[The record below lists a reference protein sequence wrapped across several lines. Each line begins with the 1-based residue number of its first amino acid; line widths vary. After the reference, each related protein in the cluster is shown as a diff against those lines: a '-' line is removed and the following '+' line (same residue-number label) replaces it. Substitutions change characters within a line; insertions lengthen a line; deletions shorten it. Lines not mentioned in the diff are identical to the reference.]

1 MTSRRTLIAAIAASL
16 LGGPVRARAQQ
27 AGKIYRLGILGNVP
41 ISDSQ
46 GAKVWGALTQGLR
59 DLGYVEGQNLIVDHR
74 STEGR
79 SERLPSLAGELV
91 RLTPDVIVVPN
102 QANAVAVRKATHT
115 IPIVAANFDP
125 LGSGLAASFA
135 RPGGNVTGLSLI
147 APEVVG
153 KQLQVLKEI
162 VPRLTRVAILWSP
175 ANRSSLPLLE
185 EARKAAGTLALHLQ
199 MVEARRSEDLE
210 SAFASM
216 RRERAGA
223 LLVLGDAM
231 FILQRQGIANLA
243 ARSHLPAMYALREHM
258 DAGGLVFYGPSMVD
272 NFRRA
277 AVYVDKILK
286 GAKPGDLPVEQPTKF
301 ELVINV
307 NTAKVAGL
315 TIPPSLLVRADQL
328 IQ

>member
-1 MTSRRTLIAAIAASL
+1 MISRRTLIVAVAASL
-16 LGGPVRARAQQ
+16 LGRPARARAQQ
-27 AGKIYRLGILGNVP
+27 TGKIYRLGILGNIPV
-41 ISDSQ
+41 SDSQ
-46 GAKVWGALTQGLR
+46 GAKIWGAFTQGLR
-59 DLGYVEGQNLIVDHR
+59 DLGCVEGQNLIVDHR

-79 SERLPSLAGELV
+79 SERLPAMAGELV
-91 RLTPDVIVVPN
+91 RSQPDVIVVPN
-102 QANAVAVRKATHT
+102 QANAVAVREATRT

-153 KQLQVLKEI
+153 KQLEVLKEL
-162 VPRLTRVAILWSP
+162 VPRLARAAILWSP
-175 ANRSSLPLLE
+175 ANRSSLLLLE
-185 EARKAAGTLALHLQ
+185 EARKAAGALALQLQ
-199 MVEARRSEDLE
+199 VVAAQRPEDLQ

-223 LLVLGDAM
+223 LLVFPDAM
-231 FILQRQGIANLA
+231 FILQRKAIADLA
-243 ARSHLPAMYALREHM
+243 ARSHLPAMYALREHL
-258 DAGGLVFYGPSMVD
+258 DAGGLAFYGPSMED

-286 GAKPGDLPVEQPTKF
+286 GVSPGDLPVEQPTRF

-307 NTAKVAGL
+307 RTARLAGL
-315 TIPPSLLVRADQL
+315 TIPQSLLLRADQV
-328 IQ
+328 IE

>member
-1 MTSRRTLIAAIAASL
+1 M
-16 LGGPVRARAQQ
+16 
-27 AGKIYRLGILGNVP
+27 
-41 ISDSQ
+41 
-46 GAKVWGALTQGLR
+46 WGALTQGLR

-79 SERLPSLAGELV
+79 SERLPTLAEELV
-91 RLTPDVIVVPN
+91 RLKPDAIVVPN
-102 QANAVAVRKATHT
+102 QANAVAVREATHT

-147 APEVVG
+147 APELVG
-153 KQLQVLKEI
+153 KQLDILKEI
-162 VPRLTRVAILWSP
+162 VPRLTRVAILRSP
-175 ANRSSLPLLE
+175 ANRSSLLLLE
-185 EARKAAGTLALHLQ
+185 EAQKAAGALALQLQ
-199 MVEARRSEDLE
+199 VVEARRPEELE

-223 LLVLGDAM
+223 LLVFPDAM
-231 FILQRQGIANLA
+231 FILQRRAIANLA
-243 ARSHLPAMYALREHM
+243 ARSHLPAMYALKEHM
-258 DAGGLVFYGPSMVD
+258 EAGGLAFYGPSMED

-277 AVYVDKILK
+277 AAYVDKILK

-307 NTAKVAGL
+307 RAAKVAGL
-315 TIPPSLLVRADQL
+315 TIPPSVLRRADQL
-328 IQ
+328 IE